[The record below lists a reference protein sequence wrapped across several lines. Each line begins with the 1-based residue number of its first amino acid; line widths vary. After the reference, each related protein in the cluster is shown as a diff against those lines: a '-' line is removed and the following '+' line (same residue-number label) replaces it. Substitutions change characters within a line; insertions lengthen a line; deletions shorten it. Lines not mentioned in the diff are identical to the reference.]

1 MLSKSPE
8 LNALI
13 TRFGE
18 SYSSVSMSREST
30 RLKKIKQQLV
40 EFCQCTNIYRSEK
53 NAIFVFP
60 VSAFC
65 QVMQKHKLFGVAQ

>member
-1 MLSKSPE
+1 MLSKSPK

-18 SYSSVSMSREST
+18 SYSSIMTREST